1 MGIGYPTET
10 NDGVVAKNEN
20 IKKTRADS
28 FSLYQ
33 GWVSNR
39 ILLSLLN
46 MTLLKSKVQK
56 DYCVKKNNTEND
68 KRKVLKSSNL

>member
-1 MGIGYPTET
+1 MVCIDGTSLNKVFGMGIAYPTET
-10 NDGVVAKNEN
+10 NDGIIAKNES

-46 MTLLKSKVQK
+46 TTLLKSKV
-56 DYCVKKNNTEND
+56 
-68 KRKVLKSSNL
+68 

>member
-1 MGIGYPTET
+1 MGIAYPTET
-10 NDGVVAKNEN
+10 NDGIVAKNEI

-33 GWVSNR
+33 GWVPNR

-46 MTLLKSKVQK
+46 MTLLKSKV
-56 DYCVKKNNTEND
+56 
-68 KRKVLKSSNL
+68 